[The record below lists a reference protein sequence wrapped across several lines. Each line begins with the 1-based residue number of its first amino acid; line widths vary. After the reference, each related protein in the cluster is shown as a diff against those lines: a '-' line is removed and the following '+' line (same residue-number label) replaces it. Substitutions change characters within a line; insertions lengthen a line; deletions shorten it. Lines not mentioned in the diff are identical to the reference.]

1 MTVALRRPEP
11 ITVEAFLALLDRCP
25 EGERWQFVEGE
36 VVRFM
41 AGVCVDHATVAT
53 NIGTA
58 LQAKVRGR
66 GCRAFFLD
74 LLVRHPEEDGT
85 IVAPGIL
92 VRCGPTKGAARFV
105 DDPVVV
111 VEVLSPSTMVIDRG
125 AKLAFYETL
134 PSLAHIVLVY
144 QDEMRV
150 ETWSRAPA
158 AEDEDDGDEDAAL
171 PRWRYEVTARPDDRL
186 VLAALDF
193 AMPLAEVY
201 DGVDFGGA
209 AA

>member
-11 ITVEAFLALLDRCP
+11 ITVEAFLVLLERCP
-25 EGERWQFVEGE
+25 EGERWQLVEGE
-36 VVRFM
+36 VVRMM
-41 AGVCVDHATVAT
+41 AGGTRRHAAISA
-53 NIGTA
+53 NLTA
-58 LQAKVRGR
+58 ALLPRARKR
-66 GCRAFFLD
+66 GCHVLPD
-74 LLVRHPEEDGT
+74 MLVRRHDVEDT
-85 IVAPGIL
+85 AVAPDVL
-92 VRCGPTKGAARFV
+92 VTCGAGPGTARFV

-158 AEDEDDGDEDAAL
+158 ADDEDGDAP
-171 PRWRYEVTARPDDRL
+171 PRWSYEVASRPGDRL

>member
-1 MTVALRRPEP
+1 MTVALRRPKP
-11 ITVEAFLALLDRCP
+11 ITVEEFLALLERCP
-25 EGERWQFVEGE
+25 EGERWQLVEGE
-36 VVRFM
+36 VVRHD
-41 AGVCVDHATVAT
+41 VED
-53 NIGTA
+53 TA
-58 LQAKVRGR
+58 
-66 GCRAFFLD
+66 
-74 LLVRHPEEDGT
+74 
-85 IVAPGIL
+85 VAPDVL
-92 VRCGPTKGAARFV
+92 VTCGAGPGTARFV

-158 AEDEDDGDEDAAL
+158 ADDEDDETP
-171 PRWRYEVTARPDDRL
+171 PRWSYEVAARPGDRL

-201 DGVDFGGA
+201 DGVDFGGVA
-209 AA
+209 A

>member
-11 ITVEAFLALLDRCP
+11 ITVEDFLALLDRCP
-25 EGERWQFVEGE
+25 EGERWQLVEGE
-36 VVRFM
+36 VVRLK
-41 AGVCVDHATVAT
+41 AGVSVDHAAISA
-53 NIGTA
+53 NLTA
-58 LQAKVRGR
+58 ALLPPARKR
-66 GCRAFFLD
+66 GCQVLPGM
-74 LLVRHPEEDGT
+74 LVRNHDVDDT
-85 IVAPGIL
+85 AVAPDVL
-92 VRCGPTKGAARFV
+92 VTCGAGPGTARFV

>member
-11 ITVEAFLALLDRCP
+11 ITVEAFLALLERCP
-25 EGERWQFVEGE
+25 EGERWQLVEGE
-36 VVRFM
+36 VVRMM
-41 AGVCVDHATVAT
+41 AGVSVNHATVAT

-66 GCRAFFLD
+66 GCRAFFSD

-150 ETWSRAPA
+150 ETWSRAPSA
-158 AEDEDDGDEDAAL
+158 DDEDDETP
-171 PRWRYEVTARPDDRL
+171 PRWAYEVGAQPGDRL
-186 VLAALDF
+186 ALAALDF

-209 AA
+209 PA